1 MLILN
6 HKGVLAVLLSQL
18 IGLSLAVF
26 GQQRDTAP
34 IKFSLRS
41 LDGETVTDADVRGKV
56 AVFLISS
63 IRLPVEDRQAVS
75 LRNLVHDYTPRGVV
89 FYLVST
95 DSESLKSKY
104 YASDAQLRQFASKF
118 DLPLKVLRD
127 PGGENLKMHGRN
139 LIPLIVVLDRQGRV
153 DGQPVEGYGEASLG
167 FILRPQLARLTR

>member
-6 HKGVLAVLLSQL
+6 RKGVMAVLLSQL

-56 AVFLISS
+56 AVFIISS
-63 IRLPVEDRQAVS
+63 IRLPVENRQAVS
-75 LRNLVHDYTPRGVV
+75 LRNLVRDYAPRGVV

-104 YASDAQLRQFASKF
+104 YASDAQLRQFASEL

-127 PGGENLKMHGRN
+127 PGGENLKRHSKD

-167 FILRPQLARLTR
+167 SILRPQLARLTR